1 MSSKAI
7 LRTLR
12 ALKPTLETR
21 YKVKKIGV
29 FGSLVRNELKKASDI
44 DILAEFQEGADLF
57 DLVAL
62 ALFLEEKLGRKVD
75 VVSQNAL
82 RVELRTAVL
91 QEVVP
96 I

>member
-1 MSSKAI
+1 MNSRAI
-7 LRTLR
+7 LKTLR
-12 ALKPTLETR
+12 ALKPTLAAQ

-29 FGSLVRNELKKASDI
+29 FGSLVRDELKRASDI
-44 DILAEFQEGADLF
+44 DIIAEFQEGADLF

-82 RVELRTAVL
+82 RVELKTAVL